1 MTFGCFDFS
10 SKVRL
15 KFQVN
20 VWLDPVKEIVVSFG
34 SVIISKPLISFQPK
48 TPINQ
53 VFHALG
59 RTLRQTKQ
67 QKQQKQQKQKLREKA
82 GIKRE
87 IWTRKSSKSGKS
99 SVNLKALTQND
110 DTWMLCGSTF
120 KYAPSWLIIAREQ
133 NIGPISALLRRV
145 KTKIS
150 LAC

>member
-1 MTFGCFDFS
+1 MTVGCFDFS

-34 SVIISKPLISFQPK
+34 LVIISKPLISFQPR

-67 QKQQKQQKQKLREKA
+67 QKQQKQKLREKA
-82 GIKRE
+82 EIKRE
-87 IWTRKSSKSGKS
+87 T
-99 SVNLKALTQND
+99 
-110 DTWMLCGSTF
+110 
-120 KYAPSWLIIAREQ
+120 
-133 NIGPISALLRRV
+133 
-145 KTKIS
+145 
-150 LAC
+150 

>member
-1 MTFGCFDFS
+1 MTVGCFDFS

-34 SVIISKPLISFQPK
+34 LVIISKPLISFQPK

-67 QKQQKQQKQKLREKA
+67 QKQKLSEKA

-87 IWTRKSSKSGKS
+87 I
-99 SVNLKALTQND
+99 
-110 DTWMLCGSTF
+110 
-120 KYAPSWLIIAREQ
+120 
-133 NIGPISALLRRV
+133 
-145 KTKIS
+145 
-150 LAC
+150 

>member
-1 MTFGCFDFS
+1 MTVGCFDFS

-67 QKQQKQQKQKLREKA
+67 QKQKLREKA

-87 IWTRKSSKSGKS
+87 I
-99 SVNLKALTQND
+99 
-110 DTWMLCGSTF
+110 
-120 KYAPSWLIIAREQ
+120 
-133 NIGPISALLRRV
+133 
-145 KTKIS
+145 
-150 LAC
+150 

>member
-1 MTFGCFDFS
+1 MTVGCFDFS

-34 SVIISKPLISFQPK
+34 LVIISKPLISFQPK

-59 RTLRQTKQ
+59 RTHRRT
-67 QKQQKQQKQKLREKA
+67 KQQKQQKQKLREKA

-87 IWTRKSSKSGKS
+87 T
-99 SVNLKALTQND
+99 
-110 DTWMLCGSTF
+110 
-120 KYAPSWLIIAREQ
+120 
-133 NIGPISALLRRV
+133 
-145 KTKIS
+145 
-150 LAC
+150 

>member
-1 MTFGCFDFS
+1 MTVGCFDFS

-34 SVIISKPLISFQPK
+34 LVIISKPLISFQPR

-67 QKQQKQQKQKLREKA
+67 QKQKLREKA

-87 IWTRKSSKSGKS
+87 I
-99 SVNLKALTQND
+99 
-110 DTWMLCGSTF
+110 
-120 KYAPSWLIIAREQ
+120 
-133 NIGPISALLRRV
+133 
-145 KTKIS
+145 
-150 LAC
+150 

>member
-67 QKQQKQQKQKLREKA
+67 QKQKLREKA

-87 IWTRKSSKSGKS
+87 I
-99 SVNLKALTQND
+99 
-110 DTWMLCGSTF
+110 
-120 KYAPSWLIIAREQ
+120 
-133 NIGPISALLRRV
+133 
-145 KTKIS
+145 
-150 LAC
+150 

>member
-1 MTFGCFDFS
+1 MTVGCFDFS

-34 SVIISKPLISFQPK
+34 LVIISKPLISFQPK

-67 QKQQKQQKQKLREKA
+67 QKQQKQKLREKA

-87 IWTRKSSKSGKS
+87 I
-99 SVNLKALTQND
+99 
-110 DTWMLCGSTF
+110 
-120 KYAPSWLIIAREQ
+120 
-133 NIGPISALLRRV
+133 
-145 KTKIS
+145 
-150 LAC
+150 